1 MQPTNCSCQGFLT
14 CTTKDLHVD
23 QNGKDY
29 LKATLETLSQ
39 LHGTGLHFKKSLG
52 GNKGVLERFPK
63 IEEQIQIKVISIFD
77 NDINQGDINIQY
89 QY

>member
-63 IEEQIQIKVISIFD
+63 IEEQIQIKVIIRFII
-77 NDINQGDINIQY
+77 NINQGDIDIQC
-89 QY
+89 